1 MDGPTENDSLSVDAE
16 RLRRA
21 REARHLSRPQLAA
34 LLGVSADWVKK
45 AETGDRVVDRL
56 PMLYRLCRILG
67 LSDVSE
73 LTGGQMPMPVAT
85 GGRLTH
91 PGVNSLRAAVHAPLF
106 ADAGE
111 PEDVGVLAE
120 RVRQTWAIWHG
131 VREQRTAV
139 ATDLPDLIRTGHA
152 TMRAAQGPEKRR
164 AAVVL
169 SEVYALAQQYAA
181 HIVDPPLYWTLVD
194 RSRMAAEQAD
204 DVLALAGAAW
214 VTGNGL
220 RAAGDTESARRVAA
234 DAAETLESSL
244 EGGSDRLRGLY
255 GSLCLHVA
263 LSAAQERR
271 EGDAWHWWDKADLA
285 AAHLGPRYMH
295 PWTAFG
301 QGNVRVHGVSIAG
314 DLGTHGAALQRMSE
328 VDPET
333 IGSVER
339 RSRLYLDAARGER
352 ARRQVAAA
360 LTYLRLA
367 VTTSP
372 EAVRYTPVG
381 RALAED
387 LTRTAPPALRRT
399 AHEVAALVGVPLA

>member
-1 MDGPTENDSLSVDAE
+1 MDGPTENLCVDAE

-21 REARHLSRPQLAA
+21 REARHLSRPQLAS
-34 LLGVSADWVKK
+34 LLGVSPEWVKK
-45 AETGDRVVDRL
+45 AETGERVIDRL
-56 PMLYRLCRILG
+56 PMLYRLCRVLG

-73 LTGGQMPMPVAT
+73 LTGGQTSMPVAT
-85 GGRLTH
+85 GGRLVH
-91 PGVNSLRAAVHAPLF
+91 PGVEELRRAVHAPLF
-106 ADAGE
+106 VQEE
-111 PEDVGVLAE
+111 PEDVGVLAG
-120 RVRQTWAIWHG
+120 RVAQTWAIWHG

-139 ATDLPDLIRTGHA
+139 AAVLPDLIRTGHA
-152 TMRAAQGPEKRR
+152 TMRAAEGPEKRR

-181 HIVDPPLYWTLVD
+181 HITDPPLYWTLVD
-194 RSRMAAEQAD
+194 RARMLAEQAD

-220 RAAGDTESARRVAA
+220 RAAGDTEGARRVAA
-234 DAAETLESSL
+234 DAAETLERSI
-244 EGGSDRLRGLY
+244 EDGSDRLRGLY

-271 EGDAWHWWDKADLA
+271 EGDAWHWWDKADRA
-285 AAHLGPRYMH
+285 AARLGTAYMH

-301 QGNVRVHGVSIAG
+301 EGNVAVHGVSIAA
-314 DLGTHGAALQRMSE
+314 DLGAYGTALQRMSE

-333 IGSVER
+333 IPSVER

-352 ARRQVAAA
+352 ARHQVAAA

-367 VTTSP
+367 VATSP
-372 EAVRYTPVG
+372 EAVRYAPAG

-387 LTRTAPPALRRT
+387 LARTAPAPLRRA
-399 AHEVAALVGVPLA
+399 AHDVASLVGVPAA